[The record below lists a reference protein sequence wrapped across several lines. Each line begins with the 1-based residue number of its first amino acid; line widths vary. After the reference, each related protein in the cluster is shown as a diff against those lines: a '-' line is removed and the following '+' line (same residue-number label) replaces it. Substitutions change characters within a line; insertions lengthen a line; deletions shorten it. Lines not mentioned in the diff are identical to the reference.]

1 MTKKRLS
8 GRERDRLAR
17 QKGAANKRPVRKSSP
32 PPQKKE
38 SPKEEQ
44 KPEIDKVAQEKK
56 ESPPKAAEPK
66 KEVQSTKEQ
75 TQKAKEEPKA
85 KAESS
90 STAKAESK
98 SEEVQK
104 KTETSTKQ
112 EEQKEEKE
120 IKRSAPK
127 TFSAIQKEGAAKPVK
142 KQETVKGE
150 TKSSVMAEQTENQTQ
165 DNEGGDHSHLVENV
179 STKPLRFALLAA
191 VGVVLI
197 IFLSQQ
203 YGPSHDHGHSEA
215 TKTEESKPEEMNE
228 EAIPVMEEAAEEAE
242 APAEESEAPAA
253 ESETSEDETTSS
265 NEMGEA
271 VKSASEAAALQKPI
285 WGLATAA
292 VKSESEA
299 KQRASNLRSKGFD
312 ATYIYLPDYIPNGLD
327 YYRVFIGPF
336 PGEAGARKAQQ
347 SYDQSDAY
355 IFSIK

>member
-17 QKGAANKRPVRKSSP
+17 QKGAAKKRPVRKSGTP
-32 PPQKKE
+32 PKKE
-38 SPKEEQ
+38 TPKPAEEKKQ
-44 KPEIDKVAQEKK
+44 EEVAQEKK
-56 ESPPKAAEPK
+56 ESTPQAEKPKEESPK
-66 KEVQSTKEQ
+66 KEAPKLDPKQP
-75 TQKAKEEPKA
+75 KEESKPKA
-85 KAESS
+85 EVKSADKEIS
-90 STAKAESK
+90 KK
-98 SEEVQK
+98 SEPPK
-104 KTETSTKQ
+104 K

-127 TFSAIQKEGAAKPVK
+127 TFSAIQKEGAAEPVK
-142 KQETVKGE
+142 KQEAVKGE

-165 DNEGGDHSHLVENV
+165 ENGGGDHSHLVENV
-179 STKPLRFALLAA
+179 STKPLRYAVLASI
-191 VGVVLI
+191 GVVLI
-197 IFLSQQ
+197 VFLSQR

-215 TKTEESKPEEMNE
+215 TKTEEAKPEEMKE
-228 EAIPVMEEAAEEAE
+228 EAMPVMEESAEPAEEAE
-242 APAEESEAPAA
+242 APAEESAAPEAT

-271 VKSASEAAALQKPI
+271 VKSASDPAKLEKPI

-312 ATYIYLPDYIPNGLD
+312 ATYIYLPDYIPDGLD

-336 PGEAGARKAQQ
+336 PGESGARNAQKN
-347 SYDQSDAY
+347 YDQSDAY